1 MKNYLTA
8 LLLFAVFTLFAGFH
22 VAAERQIA
30 NLSRQVD
37 SLRAQQVAI
46 TARQQGI
53 YVVQVWQCGMM
64 VQYLE
69 MGRVAR

>member
-8 LLLFAVFTLFAGFH
+8 LLLFAVLTLFAGFH
-22 VAAERQIA
+22 VAADRQID
-30 NLSRQVD
+30 NLQEQLD
-37 SLRAQQVAI
+37 SLRAQQMAV

-53 YVVQVWQCGMM
+53 YAVQAWQCGMM

-69 MGRVAR
+69 MGRGRQ